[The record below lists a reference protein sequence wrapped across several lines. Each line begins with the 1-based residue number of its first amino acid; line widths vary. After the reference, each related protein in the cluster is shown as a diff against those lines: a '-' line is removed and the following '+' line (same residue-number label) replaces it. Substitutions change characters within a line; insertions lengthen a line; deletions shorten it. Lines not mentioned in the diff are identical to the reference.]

1 MNNYG
6 SFSPV
11 GRKAFLFYR
20 LKSERFCGIIN
31 PRTRKAETRMKK
43 KILIGSFLLLVLV
56 TAIVF
61 LVGAI
66 QSYNYDMD
74 PANGVDIFAGFE
86 AAILIVVGGL
96 VILCELDLFFT
107 VYYFLVKPKTL
118 LKSICITLSQLMLL
132 LVFFS
137 EKLAH
142 FLFEHVSDIFGE
154 EVIVVIP
161 IFFFYVISRIIC
173 IAICYSKNE

>member
-1 MNNYG
+1 
-6 SFSPV
+6 
-11 GRKAFLFYR
+11 
-20 LKSERFCGIIN
+20 
-31 PRTRKAETRMKK
+31 MKK
-43 KILIGSFLLLVLV
+43 KILIGAFLLLVLV
-56 TAIVF
+56 TAAVF
-61 LVGAI
+61 LIGANE
-66 QSYNYDMD
+66 SYNYDTD
-74 PANGVDIFAGFE
+74 PANGVDILEGVG
-86 AAILIVVGGL
+86 AAMLIMAGGL
-96 VILCELDLFFT
+96 AVLCEIDLFFT

-154 EVIVVIP
+154 EVIVIIP

-173 IAICYSKNE
+173 IAICYSKNG